1 MSTLNANIVN
11 IFDKLDL
18 PVYTTLQ
25 RNALTAETG
34 MLIYNSSVENI
45 EVYNGNA
52 WVLMSQKIGTFS
64 SPAASGK
71 ALFASGEPSG
81 FYWIQPSGST
91 EKKYCYVDNTNYGG
105 GWVLIQTVGSAT
117 AFHGDR
123 VTDHNLFSTTDSDGN
138 AAQTIP
144 FSGTGYSSTDGRRF
158 SDTWVKTLGS
168 TTNGGDEVFNLRI
181 ARNGAQPP
189 GGPTDTYAG
198 GTTTDWRY
206 AAFVRYDN
214 GLTWYNSTNNGGE
227 GDRVSKAIDISHVYP
242 FNWETG
248 GNGHY
253 ILASSNYRVFDF
265 HSDPSS
271 IQSSRYPQN
280 RFLWQYP
287 GNTANGIY
295 GGSDSFTGNANGN
308 PGYMFIR

>member
-1 MSTLNANIVN
+1 MSTINAGIIN

-18 PVYTTLQ
+18 PVYTT
-25 RNALTAETG
+25 AERDNLIPEIG
-34 MLIYNSSVENI
+34 MLIYNSSIENI
-45 EVYNGNA
+45 QVYNGNA
-52 WVLMSQKIGTFS
+52 WSLMLQKVGTFS
-64 SPAASGK
+64 SPAQNGK
-71 ALFASGEPSG
+71 VLFSAGEPSG
-81 FYWIQPSGST
+81 FYWIQPVGST

-105 GWVLIQTVGSAT
+105 GWVLVQTVGSST
-117 AFHGDR
+117 SFHGDR
-123 VTDHNLFSTTDSDGN
+123 VIDHNLFATTDVDGN
-138 AAQTIP
+138 TAETIP

-158 SDTWVKTLGS
+158 SDSWVKALGS
-168 TTNGGDEVFNLRI
+168 VENGGDEVFNLRL

-198 GTTTDWRY
+198 GVTSDWRY

-214 GLTWYNSTNNGGE
+214 GLSFYNSTNNGGE

-248 GNGHY
+248 GTGHY
-253 ILASSNYRVFDF
+253 ILASANYRVFDF

-271 IQSSRYPQN
+271 IQSSRYGPN

-287 GNTANGIY
+287 GNTAPGIY